1 MAARVGF
8 VMLSLLV
15 LPAPSMLL
23 KPASKKQEPGEYFWP
38 EARGRF
44 GSYSVSPYV
53 GPRDLSTTLAWTWS
67 NHGPSN
73 DLSKYSTAAH
83 SGLVMDDERSIY
95 LSSTDGIRKFSSD
108 GQLLWHAKM
117 PTWRIP
123 ALYQGACYVSS
134 SEGTMYALSMRTGEV
149 LWSRNFTD
157 HLDTDISGVGV
168 RHGVIVTESE
178 GIQGGGAAAVCG
190 LNATTGEELWKFQT
204 EGILWNF
211 MPMFTD
217 NDTFVFQD
225 RAGGSYHHRLSD
237 GARIWK
243 AGYAPKQDDFTD
255 GMTMLADGVV
265 YTTHSDGTCCQA
277 DQSATLRAYDLSS
290 GRQLWNQDFGHV
302 TLQTCPCMAA
312 STSRTS
318 HGAGSRSRRTR
329 PEAWSRPPRRQGRAG
344 ASRTCTSLSGWRRA
358 S

>member
-1 MAARVGF
+1 
-8 VMLSLLV
+8 
-15 LPAPSMLL
+15 
-23 KPASKKQEPGEYFWP
+23 
-38 EARGRF
+38 
-44 GSYSVSPYV
+44 
-53 GPRDLSTTLAWTWS
+53 
-67 NHGPSN
+67 
-73 DLSKYSTAAH
+73 
-83 SGLVMDDERSIY
+83 
-95 LSSTDGIRKFSSD
+95 
-108 GQLLWHAKM
+108 
-117 PTWRIP
+117 
-123 ALYQGACYVSS
+123 
-134 SEGTMYALSMRTGEV
+134 MYALSMRTGEV
-149 LWSRNFTD
+149 LWSRKFTE

-168 RHGVIVTESE
+168 RLGVIVTESE
-178 GIQGGGAAAVCG
+178 GYQGGGAAAVCG

-290 GRQLWNQDFGHV
+290 GRQLWNQDFGHPINSQPAV
-302 TLQTCPCMAA
+302 GHLGKGAGLSERLAVVMPVGAQPALRPATYRSSIAVFDAKTGAPIWEYTFPDYVGALVAGDGERLQHGTMCLPNPYGSPTIDARGTIYTGHFNGFIYGIRDDNGDNIIQDSEVIRFNTHA
-312 STSRTS
+312 GFS
-318 HGAGSRSRRTR
+318 HGGIAIAPGMLAIPSCDGLYVFK
-329 PEAWSRPPRRQGRAG
+329 EYE
-344 ASRTCTSLSGWRRA
+344 
-358 S
+358 